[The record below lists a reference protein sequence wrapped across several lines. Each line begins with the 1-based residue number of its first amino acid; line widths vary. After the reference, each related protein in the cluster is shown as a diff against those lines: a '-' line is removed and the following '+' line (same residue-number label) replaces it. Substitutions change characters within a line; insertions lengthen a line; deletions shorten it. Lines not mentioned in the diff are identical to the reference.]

1 MKRYFCLALAAVL
14 LVGLPA
20 RADQDIDTRIK
31 ACEACHGPQGNS
43 TDGNFPILAGQSA
56 RYIYIELRDFKEGRR
71 KNEFMSAMAAP
82 MSKQDMLA
90 YGEYFAAQPQRATD
104 FKPDPDKAAL
114 GKQKADE
121 TLCSMCHQ
129 GGFSGSNEIP
139 KVAGQHPQY
148 VIKQLKDFKAR
159 VRTNDAGNMASV
171 SSTLS
176 ETDMENIANY
186 IATLY

>member
-1 MKRYFCLALAAVL
+1 MILGASLLAA
-14 LVGLPA
+14 LPA
-20 RADQDIDTRIK
+20 HADDDIEAKVKT
-31 ACEACHGPQGNS
+31 CETCHGPHGNS

-90 YGEYFAAQPQRATD
+90 YGEYFAAQTQRATD

-129 GGFSGSNEIP
+129 GAFSGSNEIP

-148 VIKQLKDFKAR
+148 VIKQLRDFKTR
-159 VRTNDAGNMASV
+159 NRTNDAGNMASV
-171 SSTLS
+171 SKTLS
-176 ETDMENIANY
+176 DQDMENIANY